1 MHTFTFHSD
10 AGHGWLEVPRKMLQE
25 LGIREQI
32 SDCSYVKGDRA
43 FLEEDCDASRFIHA
57 LRATG
62 ADFKTVDIYVEGDSP
77 IRGYARFNP
86 KSFIGK

>member
-10 AGHGWLEVPRKMLQE
+10 PGHGWLEVPRKMLQE

-32 SDCSYVKGDRA
+32 SAYSYVKGDRV

-62 ADFKTVDIYVEGDSP
+62 ADFKTVDSYVEGASP
-77 IRGYARFNP
+77 IRGYAQFNP

>member
-32 SDCSYVKGDRA
+32 SACSYVKGDRA
-43 FLEEDCDASRFIHA
+43 FLEEDCDAPRFIHA

-62 ADFKTVDIYVEGDSP
+62 EDCQPMYIDVKGDSP